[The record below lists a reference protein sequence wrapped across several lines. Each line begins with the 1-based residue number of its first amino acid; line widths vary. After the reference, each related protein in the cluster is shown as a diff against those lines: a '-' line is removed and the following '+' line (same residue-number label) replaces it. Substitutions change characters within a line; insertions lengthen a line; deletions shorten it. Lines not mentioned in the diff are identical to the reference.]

1 MRSAF
6 FPRQV
11 IRLLRLATMLGEA
24 DKGTSS
30 SLDGFHG
37 KSQEK
42 NGWNPINMGFISWK
56 IQSYENAWFWGTP
69 IFGNLR
75 MFMYLF
81 DDLVY
86 VMSIYNSPIVSIYL
100 IPYYVSIIIYIHLAA
115 PHVLVSSSRL
125 AQSASYSRRVATC
138 IGNVVADGIS
148 SRDVFMV
155 RLR

>member
-1 MRSAF
+1 
-6 FPRQV
+6 
-11 IRLLRLATMLGEA
+11 
-24 DKGTSS
+24 
-30 SLDGFHG
+30 
-37 KSQEK
+37 
-42 NGWNPINMGFISWK
+42 
-56 IQSYENAWFWGTP
+56 
-69 IFGNLR
+69 

-86 VMSIYNSPIVSIYL
+86 VMSIY
-100 IPYYVSIIIYIHLAA
+100 VSIIVYIHLAA

-155 RLR
+155 SLR